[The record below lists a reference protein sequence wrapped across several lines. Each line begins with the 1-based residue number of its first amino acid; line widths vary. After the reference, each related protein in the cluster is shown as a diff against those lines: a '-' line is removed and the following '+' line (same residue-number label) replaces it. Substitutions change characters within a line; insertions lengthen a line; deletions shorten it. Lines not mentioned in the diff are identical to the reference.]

1 VEAWPDG
8 RDAGT
13 ESTIVMET
21 QQYLDQL
28 AQNSERLADA
38 AVAAGVDAPVPS
50 CPGWT
55 VTDLLDHCVRGDDWA
70 RVIVEQGKAGSTERV
85 LLADSDPSLRGDAL
99 VTAFRASAQALVAAL
114 GSVTPDTPVWTFSS
128 TNRTAA
134 FWQRRRSQETAVHR
148 YDAELAAGTPTPI
161 DAALAVDGLDEI
173 LTVFLPRLADNF
185 GSMGDGTVHLHCTDV
200 DGEWLFARRDGE
212 ITVTAEHAKGDVAAR
227 GSASDLLLF
236 LWRRVPAS
244 QLEVF
249 GDAEV
254 LERFSEGMRV

>member
-1 VEAWPDG
+1 
-8 RDAGT
+8 
-13 ESTIVMET
+13 MEL

-38 AVAAGVDAPVPS
+38 AAAAGVDAPVPS

-55 VTDLLDHCVRGDDWA
+55 ITDLLDHCVRGDDWA
-70 RVIVEQGKAGSTERV
+70 RTIVEQGKAGSTERV
-85 LLADSDPSLRGDAL
+85 LPADSDPSLQSDAL
-99 VTAFRASAQALVAAL
+99 VAAFRTSAQALVAAL
-114 GSVTPDTPVWTFSS
+114 ASVTPDTPVWTFSS

-161 DAALAVDGLDEI
+161 HASLAVDGIDEI

-185 GSMGDGTVHLHCTDV
+185 GPMGDGTVHLHCTDV
-200 DGEWLFARRDGE
+200 AGEWLFVRQGGE

-227 GSASDLLLF
+227 GSASELLLF

-249 GDAEV
+249 GDSEL